1 MLKLARLEYKKN
13 NIAKYIRNACILA
26 LVLCLFLFVYQLLEL
41 EGFYAFSA
49 INEEKSVLFQ
59 TPGQVT

>member
-26 LVLCLFLFVYQLLEL
+26 LVLCLFLFAMVFL
-41 EGFYAFSA
+41 GIA
-49 INEEKSVLFQ
+49 NDPDG
-59 TPGQVT
+59 TPVSYTHLTLPTTSRV

>member
-26 LVLCLFLFVYQLLEL
+26 LVLCLFLFAMVFLGIANDPDGTLDAV
-41 EGFYAFSA
+41 EG
-49 INEEKSVLFQ
+49 K
-59 TPGQVT
+59 TPCLYK